1 MRVDLTYLTRGTA
14 EGVDLTQPAEECVG
28 VREFR
33 IRVAVKGSSPFLTI
47 CERVEPHF
55 VRGRV
60 GSDPQLVL
68 ANWGSDPACTSEQQ
82 RSPVRERQ

>member
-47 CERVEPHF
+47 CERVETHF
-55 VRGRV
+55 VRKSR
-60 GSDPQLVL
+60 SDPQLVL

>member
-55 VRGRV
+55 VRKSQV
-60 GSDPQLVL
+60 
-68 ANWGSDPACTSEQQ
+68 
-82 RSPVRERQ
+82 